1 MSIDSLQVNTI
12 GDNLQQPVCVLLG
25 HSIDCITT
33 AVVLASTGQ
42 TVYLYTDTDVLDN
55 TLSAY
60 AFEHQVQAL
69 WKLYIQQGCIVV
81 WQIPEQVQTWLVGLE
96 KNLQPNLYKLNLLW
110 LFTPELPESWQ
121 DNWLEVFNQQGAQ
134 LNHGQTPLILSG
146 IETIGTFAELAKQ
159 LTQAW
164 VYYIPFVFLQDGQA
178 FASMLNAEL
187 WLLGEKIPNSTYKL
201 TALHPLINGAKNSHI
216 SDILTI
222 EFARNSI
229 MSMLAT
235 RVSFMNECS
244 RLADKKGVDITEVA
258 TIMGLDKRIGKS
270 YLKAGWGFGGKT
282 LPAEMQALE
291 QTLEPLQSSN
301 RLMQAVNTINEDQK
315 ELIFRKFW
323 QYFDGL
329 IENKI
334 VSIWGASYKAGSGRT
349 TGSAIHPLLKLLWSY
364 NIKTQVYAEHA
375 RVELAIMYAEQPLL
389 TLLDYPEQALEQSQA
404 IFIMSWSKD
413 KRINISVI
421 NELVIPVFDAQNIL
435 STSQIEA
442 LVGGY
447 MGIGRHKNL

>member
-1 MSIDSLQVNTI
+1 MSIDPSQVNTI

-60 AFEHQVQAL
+60 AFEHQVQAF

-121 DNWLEVFNQQGAQ
+121 DNWSEVFNQHGIQ

-146 IETIGTFAELAKQ
+146 IESIGAFAELAKQ

-216 SDILTI
+216 SNILTI

-291 QTLEPLQSSN
+291 QTLEPLQGSN
-301 RLMQAVNTINEDQK
+301 RLMQAVNIINEDQK

-329 IENKI
+329 IENKT
-334 VSIWGASYKAGSGRT
+334 VSIWGASYKAGSGSIK
-349 TGSAIHPLLKLLWSY
+349 GSAIHPLLKLLWSY
-364 NIKTQVYAEHA
+364 NITTQVYAEYA
-375 RVELAIMYAEQPLL
+375 QAELAQIYAKQPLL
-389 TLLDYPEQALEQSQA
+389 TLINKPEQLLEQSQA
-404 IFIMSWSKD
+404 IIVMSWSKD
-413 KRINISVI
+413 KHINVSVI
-421 NELVIPVFDAQNIL
+421 NELALPVFDAQNIF
-435 STSQIEA
+435 SSSQIGA
-442 LVGGY
+442 LVGDY
-447 MGIGRHKNL
+447 IGIGRYQ